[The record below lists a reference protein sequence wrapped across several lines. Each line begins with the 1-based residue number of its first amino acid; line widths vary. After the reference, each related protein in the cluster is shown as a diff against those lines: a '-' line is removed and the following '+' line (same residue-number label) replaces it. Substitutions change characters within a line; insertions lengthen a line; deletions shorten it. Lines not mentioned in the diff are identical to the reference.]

1 MPQTLD
7 GWSELDDENP
17 VHRAV
22 SSHSVDADTY
32 LSEAAPSSAYNSSD
46 SGTLS
51 DGIGQQ
57 SRILLRFP
65 MNFTQSDT
73 VHEANIELECTTEI
87 LGSPELKVYVAEMEE
102 FWNSSF
108 ASWNVYEN
116 NQLWDLAGA
125 DERRTEG
132 HGNLGIADWKRHLD
146 AERHPLAQHGS
157 LKRTLP
163 VRILASYGAEYACA
177 MSESIVAADRPT
189 LNIDATT
196 GTAASAGAT
205 VSTDLPVPDGAP
217 WMEADFLLKPVT
229 TPVLSY
235 AMNNGTDVEIQLSN
249 SAEWRSSSDLAW
261 HFSTLWSSFAS
272 TGTTGSYVLPRPWPW
287 RTAPPCTCVRSVD
300 ANDSGVP
307 GIDELPPQP

>member
-1 MPQTLD
+1 
-7 GWSELDDENP
+7 
-17 VHRAV
+17 
-22 SSHSVDADTY
+22 
-32 LSEAAPSSAYNSSD
+32 
-46 SGTLS
+46 
-51 DGIGQQ
+51 
-57 SRILLRFP
+57 

-102 FWNSSF
+102 FWNGSF

-125 DERRTEG
+125 DGETDRGAWEPSVSLI
-132 HGNLGIADWKRHLD
+132 GNGTLTLNVTS
-146 AERHPLAQHGS
+146 LAQHAARS
-157 LKRTLP
+157 NAPYLS
-163 VRILASYGAEYACA
+163 VILASYGAEYACA

-249 SAEWRSSSDLAW
+249 SAEWRLSLI
-261 HFSTLWSSFAS
+261 H
-272 TGTTGSYVLPRPWPW
+272 
-287 RTAPPCTCVRSVD
+287 
-300 ANDSGVP
+300 
-307 GIDELPPQP
+307 I

>member
-1 MPQTLD
+1 MFIFADLSLPQTLD

-32 LSEAAPSSAYNSSD
+32 LSEAAPSSTYNSSD

-102 FWNSSF
+102 FWNGSF

-125 DERRTEG
+125 DGETDRGAWEPSVSLI
-132 HGNLGIADWKRHLD
+132 GNGTLTLNVTS
-146 AERHPLAQHGS
+146 LAQHAARS
-157 LKRTLP
+157 NAPYLS
-163 VRILASYGAEYACA
+163 VILASYGAEYACA
-177 MSESIVAADRPT
+177 MSESNRCSRSTHAEHRRNHRYGGFSRCDRLHRFARPRRGAVDGGR
-189 LNIDATT
+189 LLAQ
-196 GTAASAGAT
+196 AG
-205 VSTDLPVPDGAP
+205 
-217 WMEADFLLKPVT
+217 
-229 TPVLSY
+229 
-235 AMNNGTDVEIQLSN
+235 
-249 SAEWRSSSDLAW
+249 
-261 HFSTLWSSFAS
+261 HH
-272 TGTTGSYVLPRPWPW
+272 
-287 RTAPPCTCVRSVD
+287 TCPFVRHEQR
-300 ANDSGVP
+300 NRR
-307 GIDELPPQP
+307 

>member
-1 MPQTLD
+1 MRSVRFLRPQATAILLALMFIFADLSLPQTLD

-32 LSEAAPSSAYNSSD
+32 LSEAAPSSTYNSSD

-102 FWNSSF
+102 FWNGSF

-125 DERRTEG
+125 DGETDRGAWEPSVSLI
-132 HGNLGIADWKRHLD
+132 GNGTLTLNVTSLG
-146 AERHPLAQHGS
+146 QHAARS
-157 LKRTLP
+157 NAPYLS
-163 VRILASYGAEYACA
+163 VILASYGAEYACA
-177 MSESIVAADRPT
+177 A
-189 LNIDATT
+189 
-196 GTAASAGAT
+196 
-205 VSTDLPVPDGAP
+205 
-217 WMEADFLLKPVT
+217 
-229 TPVLSY
+229 
-235 AMNNGTDVEIQLSN
+235 
-249 SAEWRSSSDLAW
+249 
-261 HFSTLWSSFAS
+261 
-272 TGTTGSYVLPRPWPW
+272 
-287 RTAPPCTCVRSVD
+287 
-300 ANDSGVP
+300 
-307 GIDELPPQP
+307 